1 MAPKRSQTELAV
13 LGALSIAPMSGYRV
27 RAEIL
32 STVGHFWAESFGQ
45 IYPTLARLEAAGL
58 VSRDGNGLYLLT
70 DPGRL
75 RLTELLREAPESAP
89 PRNGVLL
96 RLFFGRELGVD
107 GCLEL
112 LDRMEHDVALKM
124 RTFAEIRAEL
134 DPSDPDERFAL
145 ITVSA
150 GEHNGRATL
159 DWIAESRIA
168 LAAEPPVPPS
178 AVARSQSA
186 AR

>member
-1 MAPKRSQTELAV
+1 MAHKRSQTELAV

-32 STVGHFWAESFGQ
+32 ATVGHFWAESFGQ
-45 IYPTLARLEAAGL
+45 IYPTLARLEGAGL
-58 VSRDGNGLYLLT
+58 VSRDDNGLHVLT
-70 DPGRL
+70 DAGRL
-75 RLTELLREAPESAP
+75 RLGELLREAPESAP
-89 PRNGVLL
+89 PRNGELL
-96 RLFFGRELGVD
+96 RLYFGRELGVD
-107 GCLEL
+107 GCIEL
-112 LDRMEHDVALKM
+112 LDRMEQEVAAKM
-124 RTFAEIRAEL
+124 RTLAEIRSEL
-134 DPSDPDERFAL
+134 NPSDPDERFAL

-168 LAAEPPVPPS
+168 LTSQPLVPPAAAAGS
-178 AVARSQSA
+178 RSA

>member
-1 MAPKRSQTELAV
+1 MVLKRSQTELAV

-32 STVGHFWAESFGQ
+32 ATVGHFWAESFGQ
-45 IYPTLARLEAAGL
+45 IYPSLARLEAGGL
-58 VSRDGNGLYLLT
+58 VSRDDNSLYVLT
-70 DPGRL
+70 DAGRL
-75 RLTELLREAPESAP
+75 RLKELLREAPESAP
-89 PRNGVLL
+89 PRNGALL
-96 RLFFGRELGVD
+96 RLFFGRELGAD

-112 LDRMEHDVALKM
+112 LDRMEQEVAVKM
-124 RTFAEIRAEL
+124 HALAEIRSEL

-159 DWIAESRIA
+159 AWIAESRA
-168 LAAEPPVPPS
+168 SLAVIDL
-178 AVARSQSA
+178 R
-186 AR
+186 